1 MDVSKS
7 IDVRRSIRKYKKTEL
22 EDEKLIRILESARIA
37 PSAANRQQWKFLV
50 VKKFETRRDLVDACH
65 AQKFV
70 EEAPVVIVACSTE
83 SEHKMPCGQ
92 YAYTVDLSIA
102 LSFMV
107 LQATELGLGTCWLGA
122 FDEKMVKKVLKIP
135 DKIRVV
141 GIITV
146 GYADEEPNAR
156 PRKSLDEIIVEDSWK

>member
-1 MDVSKS
+1 MDVSRA
-7 IDVRRSIRKYKKTEL
+7 IEVRRSIRRYKKKEI
-22 EDEKLIRILESARIA
+22 EDEKLEKILESGRIA

-50 VKKFETRRDLVDACH
+50 VKDFDLKRELVDACH

-92 YAYTVDLSIA
+92 FAYTVDNSIA
-102 LSFMV
+102 LSFMM
-107 LQATELGLGTCWLGA
+107 LQATELELGTCWLGA
-122 FDEKMVKKVLKIP
+122 FDETMVKKVLKIP

-141 GIITV
+141 GILTM
-146 GYADEEPNAR
+146 GYADEKPSAR
-156 PRKSLDEIIVEDSWK
+156 PRKSLDEIVVVNSWK